1 MKKTGG
7 CENTG
12 KVTDKVKIALLEEEV
27 AALKAETEALKEF
40 KRKVELGSRW
50 LWCAFY
56 VLGGTLLFGYQTYE
70 FFLKHF
76 AFKTP

>member
-1 MKKTGG
+1 M
-7 CENTG
+7 N
-12 KVTDKVKIALLEEEV
+12 EEEKKRL
-27 AALKAETEALKEF
+27 AALEKEVQELRDF

-56 VLGGTLLFGYQTYE
+56 VVGATILFGYQTYE

-76 AFKTP
+76 TLKH